1 MTTARKSNEAPVL
14 VDELLSGQP
23 PVRGYAHARVQI
35 RERVA
40 ASGGFV
46 LVLDDDPTGSQ
57 AVHDVPLLTAWDEQS
72 LDWAL
77 GLGTPM
83 VFVLTN
89 TRSLA
94 PADVDR
100 LLREILE
107 AVESAAERAKRPYTL
122 ACRGDSTLRG
132 HFPLETD
139 VVSEVLAAHGRP
151 VDGVSSSLPISRRD
165 E

>member
-23 PVRGYAHARVQI
+23 PVQGCAHARVQI

-83 VFVLTN
+83 VFVLT
-89 TRSLA
+89 THGAWPPPTSTPSSARSSRRLSRPRSGRSDLTPSHVVGTPRCEA
-94 PADVDR
+94 TSRWRPTLSPRCWPPAADR
-100 LLREILE
+100 L
-107 AVESAAERAKRPYTL
+107 TG
-122 ACRGDSTLRG
+122 C
-132 HFPLETD
+132 
-139 VVSEVLAAHGRP
+139 
-151 VDGVSSSLPISRRD
+151 SSSLPISRRD